1 VAAVAVAAAAIW
13 TTKFRSSFCL
23 KPFLL
28 AETLGAQGP
37 DALGH
42 GMTARHLV
50 IESLETPDGG
60 RCVDIFRR
68 GDSSFGFE
76 AYRRD
81 VEDPR
86 GWFPI
91 GRHGENIYASE
102 AEARAAAKARINWLP

>member
-1 VAAVAVAAAAIW
+1 
-13 TTKFRSSFCL
+13 
-23 KPFLL
+23 
-28 AETLGAQGP
+28 
-37 DALGH
+37 
-42 GMTARHLV
+42 MTGRHLV

-68 GDSSFGFE
+68 DDGTFGFE

-91 GRHGENIYASE
+91 GRHGAHPYQTE
-102 AEARAAAKARINWLP
+102 AEARAAAARQITWLGTPA

>member
-1 VAAVAVAAAAIW
+1 
-13 TTKFRSSFCL
+13 
-23 KPFLL
+23 
-28 AETLGAQGP
+28 
-37 DALGH
+37 
-42 GMTARHLV
+42 MTVRHLV

-68 GDSSFGFE
+68 DDGTFGFE

-91 GRHGENIYASE
+91 CRHGGQPNQTEI
-102 AEARAAAKARINWLP
+102 EAREAAARQITWLT

>member
-1 VAAVAVAAAAIW
+1 
-13 TTKFRSSFCL
+13 
-23 KPFLL
+23 
-28 AETLGAQGP
+28 
-37 DALGH
+37 
-42 GMTARHLV
+42 MTVRHLV

-68 GDSSFGFE
+68 DDGTFGFE

-91 GRHGENIYASE
+91 GHHGGQPYPTEIG
-102 AEARAAAKARINWLP
+102 AREAAARQITWLT